1 MILLEYMHK
10 KLKINRTKI
19 KGGCQSG
26 RKVVTQNS
34 KSDLTLAAP
43 FKNHFE
49 EGRGAEAGKVHV
61 TKVTKSHELSLD
73 LFFADDNDTG
83 KKRISLIH
91 IWFSVPFLS
100 LSLARA

>member
-1 MILLEYMHK
+1 MRGG
-10 KLKINRTKI
+10 RTHA
-19 KGGCQSG
+19 
-26 RKVVTQNS
+26 
-34 KSDLTLAAP
+34 AAP

-49 EGRGAEAGKVHV
+49 EGRGAGKVHV

-73 LFFADDNDTG
+73 LFFADDNDTR

-100 LSLARA
+100 LSLARNFYHVRHSRAAAVHMQNGG